1 MLVFANK
8 SISKNRAKVIDLL
21 NELLV
26 FFPAGKN
33 LACWDHRNKGLL
45 LDILNELEATSNS
58 LAMQEFVSSVRAIRV
73 DAQNLPVDQSEALR
87 SRLAY
92 LKLRIRGLRVEL
104 SKAICSGPSRKLAQ
118 VAELAS

>member
-26 FFPAGKN
+26 FFPAGKS
-33 LACWDHRNKGLL
+33 LAYWDDRNKGLL
-45 LDILNELEATSNS
+45 IDILNELEATSNS
-58 LAMQEFVSSVRAIRV
+58 LAMHEFVNSVQAIKT
-73 DAQNLPVDQSEALR
+73 DAQSLPVDQCATQR
-87 SRLAY
+87 SRLSY

-104 SKAICSGPSRKLAQ
+104 SKAICSGPSRKLAR

>member
-1 MLVFANK
+1 MFANK
-8 SISKNRAKVIDLL
+8 SISKNRARVIDLL

-33 LACWDHRNKGLL
+33 LACWDDRNKGLL
-45 LDILNELEATSNS
+45 LDILNELEATSSS
-58 LAMQEFVSSVRAIRV
+58 LAMQDFVSSVRTIRA
-73 DAQNLPVDQSEALR
+73 DAQSLPVDQCPTLR
-87 SRLAY
+87 SRLSY

-104 SKAICSGPSRKLAQ
+104 SKAICSGPSRKPAR

>member
-8 SISKNRAKVIDLL
+8 SISKNRARVIDLL

-26 FFPAGKN
+26 FFPAGRN
-33 LACWDHRNKGLL
+33 LACWDDRNKGLL
-45 LDILNELEATSNS
+45 LDILNELEATSSS
-58 LAMQEFVSSVRAIRV
+58 LAMQDFVNSVRAIRA
-73 DAQNLPVDQSEALR
+73 DAQSLPADQFPALR
-87 SRLAY
+87 SRLSY

-104 SKAICSGPSRKLAQ
+104 SKAICSGPSRKPAR

>member
-26 FFPAGKN
+26 FVPAGRN
-33 LACWDHRNKGLL
+33 LAYWDDRNKGLL
-45 LDILNELEATSNS
+45 IDILNELEATSNS
-58 LAMQEFVSSVRAIRV
+58 LAMHEFVNSVQAIKT
-73 DAQNLPVDQSEALR
+73 DAQSLPVDQCATLR
-87 SRLAY
+87 SRLSY
-92 LKLRIRGLRVEL
+92 LKLRIRGLRVEI
-104 SKAICSGPSRKLAQ
+104 SKAICSGPSRKLAR

>member
-26 FFPAGKN
+26 FFPAGKHT
-33 LACWDHRNKGLL
+33 AYWDDRNKGLL

-58 LAMQEFVSSVRAIRV
+58 LSMQEFVNSIRAIRT
-73 DAQNLPVDQSEALR
+73 DAQSLPVDQCPALR
-87 SRLAY
+87 SRLSY

-104 SKAICSGPSRKLAQ
+104 SKAIFSGPARKPAQ
-118 VAELAS
+118 VA

>member
-8 SISKNRAKVIDLL
+8 SISNNRAKVIDLL

-33 LACWDHRNKGLL
+33 LACWDNRNKGLL
-45 LDILNELEATSNS
+45 LDILNELEATSDS
-58 LAMQEFVSSVRAIRV
+58 LAMQEFANAVRAIKA
-73 DAQNLPVDQSEALR
+73 DARNLPVDHCAAQG
-87 SRLAY
+87 SRLSY

-104 SKAICSGPSRKLAQ
+104 SKAICSGPSRKLAR

>member
-8 SISKNRAKVIDLL
+8 SISSNRAKVIDLL

-33 LACWDHRNKGLL
+33 LAHWDDRNKGLL

-58 LAMQEFVSSVRAIRV
+58 LAMQEFVSSVRAIKS
-73 DAQNLPVDQSEALR
+73 DAQSLPVDQCTTLR
-87 SRLAY
+87 ARLSY

-104 SKAICSGPSRKLAQ
+104 SKAICGGLSKKPARMT
-118 VAELAS
+118 ELAS

>member
-8 SISKNRAKVIDLL
+8 SISRNRAKVIDLL

-33 LACWDHRNKGLL
+33 LAYWDDRNKGLL

-58 LAMQEFVSSVRAIRV
+58 LAMQEFVSSVRTIKAE
-73 DAQNLPVDQSEALR
+73 AQSLPVDHCAALR
-87 SRLAY
+87 SRLSY

-104 SKAICSGPSRKLAQ
+104 SKAICSGPSKKLSQ

>member
-1 MLVFANK
+1 MFANK
-8 SISKNRAKVIDLL
+8 SIRNDRARVIDLL

-33 LACWDHRNKGLL
+33 LACWDDRNKGLL
-45 LDILNELEATSNS
+45 LDILNELEATSDS
-58 LAMQEFVSSVRAIRV
+58 LAMQEFVDSVRVIKA
-73 DAQNLPVDQSEALR
+73 DAQRLPVDQCAALG
-87 SRLAY
+87 SRLSY

-104 SKAICSGPSRKLAQ
+104 SKAICSGPSGKPAR